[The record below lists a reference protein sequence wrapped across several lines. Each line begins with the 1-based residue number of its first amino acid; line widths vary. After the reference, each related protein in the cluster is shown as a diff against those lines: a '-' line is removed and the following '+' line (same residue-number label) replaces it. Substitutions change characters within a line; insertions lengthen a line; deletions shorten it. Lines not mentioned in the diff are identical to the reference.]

1 MIYDKP
7 LYLPAGDQTLIV
19 ELGDEINLDINR
31 RVHMLTK
38 AVQQTSIQGIVDI
51 IPTYK
56 SILIQYDILQT
67 NLEDLQKHLMNVDE
81 SLDATVREKTRIIHL
96 PTLYTGDYG
105 PDLAFVAEHAGL
117 TIEEAVHLH
126 SSSNYPVYMMG
137 FTPGFPYL
145 GGLSKTLAT
154 PRLKTPRVTIPAGSV
169 GIAENQTGVYPVAS
183 PGGWQIIGRT
193 PLLLFDPNQIPPSVI
208 NAGDYVKFVPISND
222 DEYQRLRKLVDKGE
236 YKPTIEVY
244 E

>member
-1 MIYDKP
+1 MIYNNP

-19 ELGDEINLDINR
+19 ELGDEINLDLNR
-31 RVHMLTK
+31 RVHKLTK
-38 AVQQTSIQGIVDI
+38 AIQRTSIQGIIDI
-51 IPTYK
+51 IPTYR

-67 NLEDLQKHLMNVDE
+67 TLEGLQNHLKNVDA
-81 SLDATVREKTRIIHL
+81 SLDTTVLEKTRIIHL
-96 PTLYTGDYG
+96 PTLYKGDYG
-105 PDLAFVAEHAGL
+105 PDLEFVAEHTEL
-117 TIEEAVHLH
+117 TIEEIVHLH

-145 GGLSKTLAT
+145 GGLSTKLAT

-193 PLLLFDPNQIPPSVI
+193 PLILFDPNQTHPSLI

-222 DEYQRLRKLVDKGE
+222 DEYQRLRKLVYKGE
-236 YKPTIEVY
+236 YKPTIEVC